1 MFASLGF
8 IAFIY
13 LSTYLRPCHPSQAA
27 GANLLLTPHAAFY
40 SEEAF
45 AEMRSLAALEIARI
59 LRGELPHYQVN

>member
-1 MFASLGF
+1 
-8 IAFIY
+8 
-13 LSTYLRPCHPSQAA
+13 
-27 GANLLLTPHAAFY
+27 LLLTPHAAFY